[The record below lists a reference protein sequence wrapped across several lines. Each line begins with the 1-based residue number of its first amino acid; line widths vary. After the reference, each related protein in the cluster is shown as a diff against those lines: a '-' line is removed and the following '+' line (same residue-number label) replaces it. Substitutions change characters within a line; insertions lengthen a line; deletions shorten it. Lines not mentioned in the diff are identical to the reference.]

1 MMKSSLRF
9 ACLAIIL
16 SIFALSEAFQPCIS
30 VNRIG
35 NTKTHSF
42 SLGTKQR
49 ATELHLKAPKKAP
62 ETEKEQ
68 IGSENIKM
76 LGAYLNPT
84 RNPNSK
90 HLVRLSGFL

>member
-1 MMKSSLRF
+1 MVEKISIQKVEDLFKKKEEPQPEIM
-9 ACLAIIL
+9 LAEDEPQL
-16 SIFALSEAFQPCIS
+16 AQ
-30 VNRIG
+30 
-35 NTKTHSF
+35 
-42 SLGTKQR
+42 
-49 ATELHLKAPKKAP
+49 AP